1 MNFYI
6 LPNSH
11 YVLLLLTLIKLIFWI
26 SAFFSTEK
34 ICTFVLQSFCLCLVL
49 WKITPMCAWYSFSS
63 PSHQPFCFITQPL
76 CIFTPSWNL
85 KFVPYHLNLV
95 FCTKVLCKLAF
106 FLYFISKEKFTFLS
120 VLPLS
125 LEGWHGPWQS
135 SPGSLSTALWPFPL
149 SAYLD
154 HILDILF
161 EIWMFL
167 PSLNFFSCN
176 RFTMKSL
183 ISFVLAAIF
192 FCLVSFCDCMFYNFI
207 RVFLVLDL
215 FWVCMF
221 FVVAVIFF

>member
-85 KFVPYHLNLV
+85 KLVPYHLNLV

-106 FLYFISKEKFTFLS
+106 FLYFISKEKFTFFVSSSTVFRRLAWSLTVFSWLS
-120 VLPLS
+120 
-125 LEGWHGPWQS
+125 
-135 SPGSLSTALWPFPL
+135 
-149 SAYLD
+149 
-154 HILDILF
+154 I
-161 EIWMFL
+161 
-167 PSLNFFSCN
+167 N
-176 RFTMKSL
+176 
-183 ISFVLAAIF
+183 SFVAF
-192 FCLVSFCDCMFYNFI
+192 YTFCLPWSYLGYPLWNLNVPSVSE
-207 RVFLVLDL
+207 FL
-215 FWVCMF
+215 
-221 FVVAVIFF
+221 